1 MVGRNRGVSRRIAK
15 GDIIC
20 YNFLCTM
27 EVTAWRI
34 KAVLLFLSV
43 GTMR

>member
-1 MVGRNRGVSRRIAK
+1 MVGSNRGVFQRIAK
-15 GDIIC
+15 GNIIC

-43 GTMR
+43 GTTR